1 MDWWLLLLL
10 SLGER
15 SLGEWGF
22 CALKRVRVRA
32 AEAVGAPLGE
42 ECFPPTPGSRIP
54 PAPHGSFR
62 HCWTRRAR
70 ASEAVLVESELEGT
84 QGMERE
90 VNVLLHKNGE
100 HSPDSF

>member
-1 MDWWLLLLL
+1 M
-10 SLGER
+10 
-15 SLGEWGF
+15 GEWGF
-22 CALKRVRVRA
+22 CALKRVRA

-70 ASEAVLVESELEGT
+70 ASEAVLVESELEPGGDT
-84 QGMERE
+84 GDGERGQCVAPQE
-90 VNVLLHKNGE
+90 R
-100 HSPDSF
+100 